1 MPENDSNAEATEAVE
16 GVESGQGT
24 AAGTS
29 AAESAEHPGEAAL
42 GDAGKKA
49 LDSMKAERNAAR
61 SEVSEL
67 RRQFEA
73 LQAQVAGTE
82 KEHAAAVE
90 AQRVKDEALAKA
102 NDRIRRAEVR
112 AQAAAKLADPTDAL
126 KFLDLDSIEVGDDG
140 EVDADAVG
148 AAIDQLISDKPYLAA
163 QGRKFQGNA
172 DAGARNDA
180 VGPQQLTRDDL
191 GAMTPAEI
199 VQADADGRLE
209 DLKTGKA

>member
-1 MPENDSNAEATEAVE
+1 MPENDGNAAATDAVE

-126 KFLDLDSIEVGDDG
+126 KFLDLDAIEVGEDG

-148 AAIDQLISDKPYLAA
+148 AAIDQLLSDKPYLAA

>member
-1 MPENDSNAEATEAVE
+1 MPENDVENPEVVEVE
-16 GVESGQGT
+16 GSE
-24 AAGTS
+24 AGTS
-29 AAESAEHPGEAAL
+29 VSEPHPGESAL

-49 LDSMKAERNAAR
+49 LDAMKAERNSAR

-67 RRQFEA
+67 RKQFEA
-73 LQAQVAGTE
+73 LQAQVAGKE

-90 AQRVKDEALAKA
+90 AQRVKDEALASA
-102 NDRIRRAEVR
+102 NDRIRRAEIR

-126 KFLDLDSIEVGDDG
+126 KFLDLDSIEVGEDG
-140 EVDADAVG
+140 EVDAAAVA

-180 VGPQQLTRDDL
+180 TGPSQLTRSEL
-191 GAMTPAEI
+191 GGMTPAEI
-199 VQADADGRLE
+199 VKADADGRLE
-209 DLKTGKA
+209 DLKNGKN